1 MSAPYVLTVLVTS
14 GDPDGVRVVE
24 KSNWTG
30 QGIVFGR
37 SDLPAALEQ
46 DLKRPGVY
54 VLIGED
60 PDGGFDRQIYVGQGE
75 DLGNRLKQHLGA
87 DAKEFWTDTI
97 VFVAKDGA
105 LNRAD
110 ILYLESRLVDLA
122 HDAKRARL
130 ANGTRPP
137 LPAMSAVDLA
147 KADGFLTEMLPIFP
161 LLSLQAFEKPVASAS
176 GGLRRYFL
184 SGPGAKGEGEDRLDG
199 FLVFAGATAR
209 IAEVASMQP
218 AFSKT
223 RAQLVTNG
231 TLMVDGDVYRL
242 TSDHLFSSPST
253 AAIGLLAR
261 TANGRIEW
269 KDLDGVTLKDRQA
282 EAIGEAT

>member
-1 MSAPYVLTVLVTS
+1 VSAPYVLTVLVTS

-37 SDLPAALEQ
+37 SDLPAALAQ

-54 VLIGED
+54 VLIGD
-60 PDGGFDRQIYVGQGE
+60 DLDGGFDRQIYVGQGE
-75 DLGNRLKQHLGA
+75 DVGGRLKQHLG
-87 DAKEFWTDTI
+87 DNAKEFWTDTI

-122 HDAKRARL
+122 HDAKRARV
-130 ANGTRPP
+130 ANGNRPS
-137 LPAMSAVDLA
+137 LPIMSAIDLA
-147 KADGFLTEMLPIFP
+147 KADGFVIEMLPIFP
-161 LLSLQAFEKPVASAS
+161 LLSLQAFEKPAASTV

-184 SGPGAKGEGEDRLDG
+184 SGPGAKGEGEDRPDG

-209 IAEVASMQP
+209 VAEVASIGS
-218 AFSKT
+218 ASSKA
-223 RAQLVTNG
+223 RSQLVTNG
-231 TLMVDGDVYRL
+231 TLVVEGDSYRL

-253 AAIGLLAR
+253 AAMVLLAR
-261 TANGRIEW
+261 TANGRVEW
-269 KDLDGVTLKDRQA
+269 KDADGVTLKDRQA
-282 EAIGEAT
+282 QAIGEAT